1 MKKNNLIKSSL
12 VFSVLL
18 LATLTACKKETVTPT
33 PTPTPTPVV
42 EDTDYQFTATFN
54 GATYTFKD
62 KTFNEQGLLD
72 GINLGALCKTFQDT
86 TAMLLTGIN
95 AAKDDTLM
103 IYLTDKTGASKSSFA
118 VGNITFPLVD
128 PQADEPSKYVLVT
141 TSKNP
146 GMFTC
151 IQSADNFTLTV
162 TQSDNYSST
171 SALKGTFAGKV
182 SSFSD
187 AKQYS
192 ISGSFRARKIKD

>member
-1 MKKNNLIKSSL
+1 M
-12 VFSVLL
+12 
-18 LATLTACKKETVTPT
+18 
-33 PTPTPTPVV
+33 
-42 EDTDYQFTATFN
+42 
-54 GATYTFKD
+54 
-62 KTFNEQGLLD
+62 LD
-72 GINLGALCKTFQDT
+72 GFNLGALCKTFQDT

-118 VGNITFPLVD
+118 VGNISFPLVD

-146 GMFTC
+146 DMLTC